1 MAEIE
6 LDAQGEG
13 RCDACNREK
22 GMSPPACHAV
32 LSCRQLSRKLGRCS
46 VIETLKQNPTLKVD
60 CTMQ

>member
-13 RCDACNREK
+13 SRNACYCDE

-32 LSCRQLSRKLGRCS
+32 LSCRQLSRKPGCCS
-46 VIETLKQNPTLKVD
+46 MIETSKQNPTLKIGR
-60 CTMQ
+60 TMQ